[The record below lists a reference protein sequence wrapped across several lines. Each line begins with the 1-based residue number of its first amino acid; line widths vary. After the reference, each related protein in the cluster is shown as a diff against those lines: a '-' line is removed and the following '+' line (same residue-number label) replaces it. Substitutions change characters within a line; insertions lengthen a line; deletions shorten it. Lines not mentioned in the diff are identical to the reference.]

1 MRRILLVLLKAGV
14 SVGLMAIFFVK
25 IDWPDVMAAVQT
37 ADFRLLWASAALFLA
52 SNLLG
57 AIQWD
62 LLLRAQGI
70 VLPHLHVQGLYVVG
84 VFFNNFLISNIGGDA
99 VRVYDLR
106 RMTGEGSPVFAAT
119 FVDRFVGLFT
129 MTAFSLAAYLA
140 SPGVWGFD
148 LLIPIVG
155 LCAVLAGV
163 LAVGFSRRLSGL
175 LEHVGRRLLPLPLGD
190 RIGKIRGSFILYR
203 SRMGTLALVLCL
215 SVLVQVLRV
224 AVYYSVSE
232 AMGLGVSFRHFLV
245 FIPMIAVVAAV
256 PISFG
261 GIGVRENFGALLFHR
276 VGVGLAPSLALMF
289 LGYLSGVL
297 VSLAGGVVFIVRKI
311 KREGT

>member
-1 MRRILLVLLKAGV
+1 MKRILLVLLKAGV
-14 SVGLMAIFFVK
+14 SIGLMAIFFVE
-25 IDWPDVMAAVQT
+25 IDWPDVMAAVEA
-37 ADFRLLWASAALFLA
+37 ADVRLLWGAAGLFLA

-57 AIQWD
+57 AVQWD

-106 RMTGEGSPVFAAT
+106 RVTGEGSPAFAAT

-129 MTAFSLAAYLA
+129 MTTFSLVAYLA
-140 SPGVWGFD
+140 SPGTWGFG

-163 LAVGFSRRLSGL
+163 LAVGFSRRISGL

-190 RIGKIRGSFILYR
+190 RIGKVRGSFILYR
-203 SRMGTLALVLCL
+203 SRMGTLAVVLCL

-232 AMGLGVSFRHFLV
+232 AMRLGVSFRHFLV

-261 GIGVRENFGALLFHR
+261 GIGVRENFGALLFQR

-289 LGYLSGVL
+289 LGYLAGIVASL
-297 VSLAGGVVFIVRKI
+297 VGGVVFVVRRVK
-311 KREGT
+311 KEGA